1 MSFVDAIKSV
11 LIVNYFNFSGR
22 ARRSEYNYFLLFNI
36 LINIGFTIL
45 AYLLGTNTDDIISA
59 LTSLAWLAGIQLIV
73 SLLLF
78 IPGIS
83 VGVRRLHDINK
94 SGWWVLI
101 MIPLS
106 LLVIPV
112 FIYLY
117 WLIIKEG
124 DSSPN
129 NYGEPVK

>member
-124 DSSPN
+124 DSSSN

>member
-22 ARRSEYNYFLLFNI
+22 ARRSEYNYFLLFYI

-59 LTSLAWLAGIQLIV
+59 FTSLAWLAGIQLIV

-78 IPGIS
+78 IPSIS

-124 DSSPN
+124 DSSSN